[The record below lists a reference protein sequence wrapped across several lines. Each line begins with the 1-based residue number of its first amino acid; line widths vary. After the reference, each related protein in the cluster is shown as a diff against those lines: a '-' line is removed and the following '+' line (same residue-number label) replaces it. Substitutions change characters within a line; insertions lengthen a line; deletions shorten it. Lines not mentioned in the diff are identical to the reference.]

1 MLCSTVCPLRRV
13 AFDSDAASLETEL
26 LLCSL
31 KKMQTSGV
39 ELNDTL
45 LVLDLK
51 DPIDMSSPI
60 AIKLDPVVPKEI
72 LSQSISQL
80 ISVSILQFEGSCV
93 ILQQPSTFRRIV

>member
-13 AFDSDAASLETEL
+13 AFDSDAVSLETTL

-31 KKMQTSGV
+31 TKLQTSGV

-51 DPIDMSSPI
+51 DPIDTSSSI
-60 AIKLDPVVPKEI
+60 AIKLDPVFPKEI
-72 LSQSISQL
+72 LSQSISQ
-80 ISVSILQFEGSCV
+80 
-93 ILQQPSTFRRIV
+93 